1 MLKLSGDDWLDWSFY
16 NDYRLVH
23 FGSKGCLNEADY
35 CYKKIIWLSCS
46 VLCLPNFCLWVHKTR
61 DSIILIILLLF
72 EKMGHPGLFFVYFRL
87 FKQTWKFL
95 QQINEK
101 KCPFGAG
108 ILNPWPSEHESPPIT
123 TRPGLPPNLSITLSL
138 FINSKW
144 SHQLP
149 N

>member
-72 EKMGHPGLFFVYFRL
+72 FKKMGHSRPLFGL
-87 FKQTWKFL
+87 FKQTWQFL

-101 KCPFGAG
+101 KCPWDS
-108 ILNPWPSEHESPPIT
+108 NQWPSEHESPPIT
-123 TRPGLPPNLSITLSL
+123 TRPGLPPNLSIALAL

-144 SHQLP
+144 SYQLS